1 MTITKRAFS
10 LLNMRSVAAQ
20 ELIRKGVELFS
31 GKGFNSVSIREITSA
46 AGVSPGLLIHHFK
59 SKEAFI
65 KACIDEVFGE
75 VLSFK
80 TEPNPLDMNTQL
92 NKWKSNPEFYKT
104 PLKFFK
110 AVMSSNSEYS
120 KQLFELI
127 LDGSRKV
134 LEDGVKNG
142 LVKKPSDLEMTNLV
156 LAVNSLGNILLSDY
170 IRDQLGGEFT
180 DPEYAQGFMQ
190 ANLEIYT
197 NGVYA
202 PQTTGEK

>member
-1 MTITKRAFS
+1 
-10 LLNMRSVAAQ
+10 MRSVAAQ
-20 ELIRKGVELFS
+20 ELIQKGVELFS
-31 GKGFNSVSIREITSA
+31 EKGFNSVSVREITSA

-156 LAVNSLGNILLSDY
+156 LAVNSLGTILLSDY

>member
-1 MTITKRAFS
+1 
-10 LLNMRSVAAQ
+10 MRSVAAQ
-20 ELIRKGVELFS
+20 ELIQKGVELFS
-31 GKGFNSVSIREITSA
+31 EKGFNSVSVRDITSA

-156 LAVNSLGNILLSDY
+156 LAVNSLGTILLSDY

>member
-1 MTITKRAFS
+1 
-10 LLNMRSVAAQ
+10 MRSVAAQ
-20 ELIRKGVELFS
+20 ELIQKGVELFS
-31 GKGFNSVSIREITSA
+31 EKGFNSVSIREVTSA

-156 LAVNSLGNILLSDY
+156 LAVNSLGTILLSDY

>member
-1 MTITKRAFS
+1 
-10 LLNMRSVAAQ
+10 MRSVAAQ
-20 ELIRKGVELFS
+20 ELIQKGVELFS
-31 GKGFNSVSIREITSA
+31 EKGFNSVSVREITSA

-80 TEPNPLDMNTQL
+80 TEPDPLDMNTQL

-156 LAVNSLGNILLSDY
+156 LAVNSLGTILLSDY

>member
-1 MTITKRAFS
+1 
-10 LLNMRSVAAQ
+10 MRSITAR
-20 ELIRKGVELFS
+20 ELIQKGVELFS
-31 GKGFNSVSIREITSA
+31 EKGFDSVSIRDVTSA

-59 SKEAFI
+59 SKEEFI
-65 KACIDEVFGE
+65 KACIEDVFGE

-80 TEPNPLDMNTQL
+80 TEPNPLDMNAQL
-92 NKWKSNPEFYKT
+92 DKWKSNPEFYQT

-110 AVMSSNSEYS
+110 VVMSANSEYS
-120 KQLFELI
+120 RQLFELI
-127 LDGSRKV
+127 LQGSRQVMEKGIR
-134 LEDGVKNG
+134 DG
-142 LVKKPSDLEMTNLV
+142 LIKKPSDLEMTNLV
-156 LAVNSLGNILLSDY
+156 LAVNSLGTILLSDY

-180 DPEYAQGFMQ
+180 DPKYAQGFMQ

>member
-1 MTITKRAFS
+1 
-10 LLNMRSVAAQ
+10 MRSVAAH
-20 ELIRKGVELFS
+20 ELIQKGVELFS
-31 GKGFNSVSIREITSA
+31 ERGFDSVSVREITSA

-65 KACIDEVFGE
+65 KACIEDVFGE

-190 ANLEIYT
+190 ASLEIYT
-197 NGVYA
+197 NGVYT

>member
-20 ELIRKGVELFS
+20 ELIQKGVELFS
-31 GKGFNSVSIREITSA
+31 EKGFNSVSVREITRA

-156 LAVNSLGNILLSDY
+156 LAVNSLGTILLSDY

>member
-1 MTITKRAFS
+1 LTVTKRLFS

-20 ELIRKGVELFS
+20 ELIKKGVELFS
-31 GKGFNSVSIREITSA
+31 EKGFESVSVREITNA

-65 KACIDEVFGE
+65 KACIEDVFGE

-80 TEPNPLDMNTQL
+80 TEPNPLDITSQL

-110 AVMSSNSEYS
+110 AVMASKTDYS
-120 KQLFELI
+120 KQLFELF
-127 LDGSRKV
+127 LEGSRKV
-134 LEDGVKNG
+134 LEDGVEKG
-142 LVKKPSDLEMTNLV
+142 LVNKPSSLEMTNLV
-156 LAVNSLGNILLSDY
+156 LAVNSLGTILLSDY

-190 ANLEIYT
+190 ASLEIYT
-197 NGVYA
+197 NGVYT

>member
-1 MTITKRAFS
+1 
-10 LLNMRSVAAQ
+10 MRSVAAQ

>member
-1 MTITKRAFS
+1 
-10 LLNMRSVAAQ
+10 MRSVAAQ
-20 ELIRKGVELFS
+20 ELIQKGVELFS
-31 GKGFNSVSIREITSA
+31 EKGFNSVSVREITRA

-156 LAVNSLGNILLSDY
+156 LAVNSLGTILLSDY

>member
-1 MTITKRAFS
+1 
-10 LLNMRSVAAQ
+10 MRSVAAQ
-20 ELIRKGVELFS
+20 ELIQKGVELFS
-31 GKGFNSVSIREITSA
+31 EKGFNSVSIREITSA

-156 LAVNSLGNILLSDY
+156 LAVNSLGTILLSDY

>member
-20 ELIRKGVELFS
+20 ELIQKGVELFS
-31 GKGFNSVSIREITSA
+31 EKGFNSVSVRDITSA

-156 LAVNSLGNILLSDY
+156 LAVNSLGTILLSDY

>member
-20 ELIRKGVELFS
+20 ELIQKGVELFS
-31 GKGFNSVSIREITSA
+31 EKGFNSVSIREITRA

-156 LAVNSLGNILLSDY
+156 LAVNSLGTILLSDY

-180 DPEYAQGFMQ
+180 DPEYAQGFMK

>member
-20 ELIRKGVELFS
+20 ELIQKGVELFS
-31 GKGFNSVSIREITSA
+31 EKGFNSVSVREITRA

>member
-20 ELIRKGVELFS
+20 ELIQKGVELFS
-31 GKGFNSVSIREITSA
+31 EKGFNSVSIREVTSA

-156 LAVNSLGNILLSDY
+156 LAVNSLGTILLSDY

>member
-1 MTITKRAFS
+1 
-10 LLNMRSVAAQ
+10 MRSVAAQ
-20 ELIRKGVELFS
+20 ELIQKGVELFS
-31 GKGFNSVSIREITSA
+31 EKGFNSVSVREITRA

>member
-1 MTITKRAFS
+1 
-10 LLNMRSVAAQ
+10 MRSVTAQ
-20 ELIRKGVELFS
+20 ELIQKGVELFS
-31 GKGFNSVSIREITSA
+31 EKGFNSVSVREITSA

-156 LAVNSLGNILLSDY
+156 LAVNSLGTILLSDY

>member
-1 MTITKRAFS
+1 MTETKLTFS

-20 ELIRKGVELFS
+20 ELIQKGVELFS
-31 GKGFNSVSIREITSA
+31 EKGFDSVSVREITSA

-65 KACIDEVFGE
+65 KACIEEVFGE

-92 NKWKSNPEFYKT
+92 EKWKSNPEFYKT
-104 PLKFFK
+104 PLRFFK
-110 AVMSSNSEYS
+110 AVMASNSEYS

-127 LDGSRKV
+127 LAGSRKV
-134 LEDGVKNG
+134 LEDGVENG
-142 LVKKPSDLEMTNLV
+142 LIKKPSNLDMTNLV
-156 LAVNSLGNILLSDY
+156 LAVNSLGTILLSDY

-180 DPEYAQGFMQ
+180 DPKYAQGFMQ

>member
-20 ELIRKGVELFS
+20 ELIQKGVELFS
-31 GKGFNSVSIREITSA
+31 EKGFNSVSIRDITSA

-156 LAVNSLGNILLSDY
+156 LAVNSLGTILLSDY

>member
-1 MTITKRAFS
+1 
-10 LLNMRSVAAQ
+10 MRSVAAQ

-156 LAVNSLGNILLSDY
+156 LAVNSLGTILLSDY

>member
-1 MTITKRAFS
+1 
-10 LLNMRSVAAQ
+10 MRSVAAQ
-20 ELIRKGVELFS
+20 ELIQKGVELFS
-31 GKGFNSVSIREITSA
+31 EKGFNSVSVRDITSA

-65 KACIDEVFGE
+65 TACIDEVFGE

-110 AVMSSNSEYS
+110 AVMSSNSDYS

-156 LAVNSLGNILLSDY
+156 LAVNSLGTILLSDY

>member
-1 MTITKRAFS
+1 
-10 LLNMRSVAAQ
+10 MRSVAAQ

-75 VLSFK
+75 VMAFE
-80 TEPNPLDMNTQL
+80 TEPNPLDMNAQL

-156 LAVNSLGNILLSDY
+156 LAVNSLGTILLSDY

>member
-1 MTITKRAFS
+1 MFS

-20 ELIRKGVELFS
+20 ELVKKGVELFS
-31 GKGFNSVSIREITSA
+31 EKGFESVSVREITNA

-65 KACIDEVFGE
+65 KACIEDVFGE

-80 TEPNPLDMNTQL
+80 TEPNPLDITSQL

-110 AVMSSNSEYS
+110 AVMASKTDYS
-120 KQLFELI
+120 KQLFELF
-127 LDGSRKV
+127 LEGSRKV
-134 LEDGVKNG
+134 LEDGVEKG
-142 LVKKPSDLEMTNLV
+142 LVNKPSSLEMTNLV
-156 LAVNSLGNILLSDY
+156 LAVNSLGTILLSDY

-190 ANLEIYT
+190 ASLEIYT
-197 NGVYA
+197 NGVYT

>member
-1 MTITKRAFS
+1 
-10 LLNMRSVAAQ
+10 MRSVAAQ
-20 ELIRKGVELFS
+20 ELIQKGVELFS
-31 GKGFNSVSIREITSA
+31 EKGFNSVSVREITSA

>member
-20 ELIRKGVELFS
+20 ELIQKGVELFS
-31 GKGFNSVSIREITSA
+31 EKGFNSVSVREITSA

-156 LAVNSLGNILLSDY
+156 LAVNSLGTILLSDY